1 MANESAHFDGTVSM
15 KRTFLWSDRRLVVFS
30 GRIEYSQPERPNI
43 PKTVVKVQNI
53 TLSPIVRH
61 HGHFEFTMFSSE
73 LGYLQRVRI
82 RAHELS
88 ETERI
93 HSIIQRVKMLS
104 SPPNHQSS
112 RYRVDRRKSEARS
125 TNRAPLPSVSNSVA
139 TGIDTTHFLMFTQ
152 TSPHVTLN
160 LVIVALVGLT
170 TFIAPILNSLVLT
183 MTLVLSMALI
193 VAIVLN
199 YYSIDIP
206 SLHLIITTSPHL
218 YQTTRG
224 DSFSEAS
231 GGLSTERAREE
242 ALLEDREETG
252 SRSSSINEL
261 GYSTPIPGSPEHRA
275 RSFVMDQSAE
285 ISVLLSESS
294 KFMSSFASMGDYRMC
309 YSIMWSMSETV
320 ISLLKTQPA
329 GIAPPADVQLVAS
342 QGVYIDYSIK
352 IVADD
357 AEFTKSEWTTIR
369 NKGGLTVLTSK
380 LSSSLTRWPVISAVS
395 TVNARL
401 DEVYR
406 SISIPEIFKK
416 VDEFAG
422 SYRMVE
428 YNELASGAA
437 LDQSAAA
444 SLSPANGG
452 KESPDEEITLDLLR
466 PETAPLLFKYQEM
479 KSVWPVQP
487 RDYFALNSGFLL
499 ALDDGRRGKFY
510 IAKSSDPHPKDPFP
524 TGHEGFVRGSLTSS
538 CFLLIENAKNPAAA
552 TDVWTFLH
560 CDMKGNLSGNGKI
573 ADFIT
578 QSQMPKFFAR
588 LETVSASCAPEMGL
602 IK

>member
-1 MANESAHFDGTVSM
+1 MTHDTIHFDGTVSM

-30 GRIEYSQPERPNI
+30 DRIEYSQPERPNL
-43 PKTVVKVQNI
+43 PKAAVKMNNI

-82 RAHELS
+82 RAHELA

-93 HSIIQRVKMLS
+93 HSIIQRVRMLS
-104 SPPNHQSS
+104 SSPTQPPS
-112 RYRVDRRKSEARS
+112 RYRLERQKSEAKSFVRGS
-125 TNRAPLPSVSNSVA
+125 LPNSRDEVA
-139 TGIDTTHFLMFTQ
+139 TGVDSSHYLMFPQ

-160 LVIVALVGLT
+160 IVIVFLVGLT
-170 TFIAPILNSLVLT
+170 TVIAPILNSLVLT
-183 MTLVLSMALI
+183 MTIVLTMTLVAAL
-193 VAIVLN
+193 VLN

-206 SLHLIITTSPHL
+206 SLHLIITTSPHF
-218 YQTTRG
+218 YQSPKPV
-224 DSFSEAS
+224 SFPEVDD
-231 GGLSTERAREE
+231 EQ
-242 ALLEDREETG
+242 EETG

-261 GYSTPIPGSPEHRA
+261 GYSTPIPGSPENRV
-275 RSFVMDQSAE
+275 RSSSSAE

-309 YSIMWSMSETV
+309 YSILWSMGETV
-320 ISLLKTQPA
+320 IALLKNQP
-329 GIAPPADVQLVAS
+329 GTSGPPSDVHLVAPPGLN
-342 QGVYIDYSIK
+342 IDYTVK
-352 IVADD
+352 IVPDD

-369 NKGGLTVLTSK
+369 NKGGLSVLTSK
-380 LSSSLTRWPVISAVS
+380 LSSSQTRWPVISAVS
-395 TVNARL
+395 TVHAKL
-401 DEVYR
+401 DDVYKAISVPEV
-406 SISIPEIFKK
+406 FKK

-422 SYRMVE
+422 GYRIIE
-428 YNELASGAA
+428 YTELASTGGTEEI
-437 LDQSAAA
+437 SA
-444 SLSPANGG
+444 STSSPSAKS
-452 KESPDEEITLDLLR
+452 KESTDEEITVDLLR

-487 RDYFALNSGFLL
+487 RDYFAINSGFLV
-499 ALDDGRRGKFY
+499 ATDDGRRGKFY
-510 IAKSSDPHPKDPFP
+510 IAKSSDPHPKDPFS
-524 TGHEGFVRGSLTSS
+524 TGHEGYVRGSLTAS
-538 CFLLIENAKNPAAA
+538 CFLLLQNASNPETS

-588 LETVSASCAPEMGL
+588 LETVSASSAPEMGL